1 MRILDFL
8 DRRCIL
14 ANLKATNKKEV
25 LEELAGA
32 LVAGQDGISLQ
43 NVVEVL
49 LDRERLR
56 DPRRAPRLRARHRAR
71 DHRHGTARPGGI
83 GDNIAI
89 PHGKLA
95 NLSDLKLAFGRSVKG
110 VDFDSMD
117 GKPTH
122 LFFLLLA
129 PINSAGQ
136 HLKALAKISRMLMS
150 QSFRESLMKA
160 ASVEEIYRLLA
171 ERDAEF

>member
-1 MRILDFL
+1 MKILDFL

-25 LEELAGA
+25 LEELAAA
-32 LVAGQDGISLQ
+32 LVSGQDGLQ
-43 NVVEVL
+43 LQTVVEVL
-49 LDRERLR
+49 LDRERL
-56 DPRRAPRLRARHRAR
+56 
-71 DHRHGTARPGGI
+71 GSTGI

-89 PHGKLA
+89 PHGKLP
-95 NLSDLKLAFGRSVKG
+95 NLSGLKLAFGRSLKG

-129 PINSAGQ
+129 PVNSAGQ

-150 QSFRESLMKA
+150 QSFRDSLMKA
-160 ASVEEIYRLLA
+160 ASEEEIYQLLA

>member
-1 MRILDFL
+1 MKILDLL
-8 DRRCIL
+8 DRSCIL
-14 ANLKATNKKEV
+14 PKLKAGTKQEV
-25 LEELAGA
+25 LEELAAA
-32 LVAGQDGISLQ
+32 LVPGPDGLKLKT
-43 NVVEVL
+43 VVEVL
-49 LDRERLR
+49 LDRERL
-56 DPRRAPRLRARHRAR
+56 
-71 DHRHGTARPGGI
+71 GSTGI

-89 PHGKLA
+89 PHGKLDH
-95 NLSDLKLAFGRSVKG
+95 LSRLRLAFGRSLKG
-110 VDFDSMD
+110 VDFDSLD

-129 PINSAGQ
+129 PINSAGL

-160 ASVEEIYRLLA
+160 ASVEQIYQLLA